1 MDKAALYDLIY
12 RSKDY
17 DHEAKLIDGLVR
29 QYQPNA
35 TSLLDVACGTGSHLH
50 YLKQHYQCKGVDID
64 PQMLERAKQKHPDVP
79 FYEGDMLSLYLG
91 ERFDVVMCLF
101 AAIGYVKTPA
111 NLQRAIKAMGQHV
124 ARRGVLIVE
133 PWITPQNFRSGDKG
147 ITVVE
152 TPDVNVVR
160 MNTSKRR
167 IEDGHD
173 ISRLEMHYMIGDAEV
188 IETFSETHELGLF
201 SNEMYAQAFSAAG
214 FELKL
219 DHSGLAGRGLFVG
232 VKQS

>member
-1 MDKAALYDLIY
+1 MNKAALYDLIY

-17 DHEAKLIDGLVR
+17 DHEAKLIDGIVR

-35 TSLLDVACGTGSHLH
+35 ASLLDVACGTGSHLR

-64 PQMLERAKQKHPDVP
+64 PDMLALAKQKHPDVP
-79 FYEGDMLSLYLG
+79 FYEGDMLSLYMG

-111 NLQRAIKAMGQHV
+111 NLQRAVSTMGKHV
-124 ARRGVLIVE
+124 ARHGLLIVE
-133 PWITPQNFRSGDKG
+133 PWLTPQNFRTGDKG
-147 ITVVE
+147 LTVVE

-167 IEDGHD
+167 IEDGAD
-173 ISRLEMHYMIGDAEV
+173 ISRLEMHYLIGDAEV
-188 IETFSETHELGLF
+188 VDTFSETHDLGLF

-219 DHSGLAGRGLFVG
+219 EHNGLAGRGLFVG